1 MQHRT
6 WRRLGMHRSIA
17 RAIALALVLGG
28 ITQDAFAREPRLI
41 ADFAQSPSR
50 SQTLPASLL
59 PLGDR
64 VVFLTNDSTVLWASD
79 GTSEGTRPLAELTQ
93 DILGA
98 RAWGT
103 DLDRSTPA
111 ILGSL

>member
-41 ADFAQSPSR
+41 ADFAKSPSR

-64 VVFLTNDSTVLWASD
+64 VVFLTNDATVLWASD
-79 GTSEGTRPLAELTQ
+79 VEPVLQA
-93 DILGA
+93 DVFA
-98 RAWGT
+98 RSCDSQPVAWMA
-103 DLDRSTPA
+103 PA
-111 ILGSL
+111 GKRALLF